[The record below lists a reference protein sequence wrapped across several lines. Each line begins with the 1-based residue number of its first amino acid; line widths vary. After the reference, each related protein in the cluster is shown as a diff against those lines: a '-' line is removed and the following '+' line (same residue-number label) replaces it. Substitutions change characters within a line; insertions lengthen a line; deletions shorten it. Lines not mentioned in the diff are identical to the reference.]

1 MTFFSQVIVYKLIMG
16 GSGGE
21 TNQSIENTF
30 NFKALNENITN
41 IVTKNSSTTTAT
53 GANIQGMKVNFG
65 QIIGCDINLSQR
77 ITSKT
82 MAASDFTASEIS
94 ELQSTISND
103 LSASASSALEKNSQM
118 GSELGALASGDSNMD
133 IKTQVDMEIKNLVET
148 NITTTNVNN
157 TVAEQVNI
165 QDGVLNLQYYD
176 CSDGNAKLDF
186 SQDIMA
192 EVKATSIM
200 NILKEAVA
208 KSEMLNKM
216 AATADSSVSQKQGGV
231 AELADSVFGG
241 IAGIIGTSQ
250 QGAQA
255 ASAASV
261 CCVCVLV
268 AGGVAIALS
277 PAGQN
282 AGRSAAAKF

>member
-1 MTFFSQVIVYKLIMG
+1 MG

-41 IVTKNSSTTTAT
+41 IITNNSSTTTAS

-65 QIIGCDINLSQR
+65 QIIGCDVNLSQK

-82 MAASDFTASEIS
+82 MAASDFTAEEIT

-103 LSASASSALEKNSQM
+103 LSASAASALEKNSQM
-118 GSELGALASGDSNMD
+118 GSELGALVSGDTNLE
-133 IKTQVDMEIKNLVET
+133 IKTEVDMEIKNLVEN

-165 QDGVLNLQYYD
+165 QDGELNLQFYD

-200 NILKEAVA
+200 NILKESVA
-208 KSEMLNKM
+208 SNEMLNKM
-216 AATADSSVSQKQGGV
+216 AATADSSASQKQGGV
-231 AELADSVFGG
+231 AEIADSVFGG
-241 IAGIIGTSQ
+241 VADVIGSTQ
-250 QGAQA
+250 EGAQA
-255 ASAASV
+255 ASLASV

-268 AGGVAIALS
+268 LGGVAVALS

-282 AGRSAAAKF
+282 AGRAAATKF

>member
-1 MTFFSQVIVYKLIMG
+1 MG

-41 IVTKNSSTTTAT
+41 IITNNSSTTTAT

-65 QIIGCDINLSQR
+65 QIIGCDVNLSQR

-82 MAASDFTASEIS
+82 MAASEFTVEEITQ
-94 ELQSTISND
+94 LQSTISND
-103 LSASASSALEKNSQM
+103 LSASAASALEKNSQM
-118 GSELGALASGDSNMD
+118 GSELGALVTGDTNLE
-133 IKTQVDMEIKNLVET
+133 IKTEVDMEIKNLVEN

-165 QDGVLNLQYYD
+165 QDGELNVKYYD

-200 NILKEAVA
+200 NILKESVA
-208 KSEMLNKM
+208 SNEMLNKM
-216 AATADSSVSQKQGGV
+216 AATADSSASQKQGGI
-231 AELADSVFGG
+231 AEVADSVFGG
-241 IAGIIGTSQ
+241 IADIVGVSQ

-255 ASAASV
+255 GSLASV

-282 AGRSAAAKF
+282 AGRAAATKF

>member
-1 MTFFSQVIVYKLIMG
+1 MG

-41 IVTKNSSTTTAT
+41 VITNNTQETGAT
-53 GANIQGMKVNFG
+53 GANIQGMKVVFG
-65 QIIGCDINLSQR
+65 DIYGCDVNLSQK

-82 MAASDFTASEIS
+82 MASSEFSASEIAQ
-94 ELQSTISND
+94 LQTAITND
-103 LSASASSALEKNSQM
+103 MQAAASSALEKNSQM
-118 GSELGALASGDSNMD
+118 GSELGALVSGDTNLE
-133 IKTQVDMEIKNLVET
+133 IKTEVDMEITNIVKN
-148 NITTTNVNN
+148 NITTNN
-157 TVAEQVNI
+157 LTSTVSEQVNI
-165 QDGVLNLQYYD
+165 QDGELSVKRYD
-176 CSDGNAKLDF
+176 CTVGNATLNF
-186 SQDIMA
+186 SQDVVSEIKA
-192 EVKATSIM
+192 ESVMSVLKDSI
-200 NILKEAVA
+200 A

-216 AATADSSVSQKQGGV
+216 AATADSSASQSQGGI
-231 AELADSVFGG
+231 AEIADSVFGG

-250 QGAQA
+250 EGAQV

-268 AGGVAIALS
+268 LGGVAVALS

-282 AGRSAAAKF
+282 AGRAAASKF

>member
-1 MTFFSQVIVYKLIMG
+1 M
-16 GSGGE
+16 GSGPS
-21 TNQSIENTF
+21 TSSSIENTF
-30 NFKALNENITN
+30 NFSALNENITN
-41 IVTKNSSTTTAT
+41 VITNNSQETGAS
-53 GANIQGMKVNFG
+53 GANIQGMKVVFG
-65 QIIGCDINLSQR
+65 DIYGCDVNLSQK
-77 ITSKT
+77 ITSTT
-82 MAASDFTASEIS
+82 MASSEFSASEIAQ
-94 ELQSTISND
+94 LQSTITND
-103 LSASASSALEKNSQM
+103 LSASATSALEKNTQL
-118 GSELGALASGDSNMD
+118 GSELGALAGGKQSMD
-133 IKTQVDMEIKNLVET
+133 IKTQVDMEIKNLVEN

-165 QDGVLNLQYYD
+165 QDGELNVQYYD

-208 KSEMLNKM
+208 SNEMLNKM
-216 AATADSSVSQKQGGV
+216 AATADSSVSQKQGGI
-231 AELADSVFGG
+231 AEIADSVFGG
-241 IAGIIGTSQ
+241 IADIIGTSQ
-250 QGAQA
+250 QGAQV

-268 AGGVAIALS
+268 LGGVAVALS

-282 AGRSAAAKF
+282 AGRAAASKF

>member
-1 MTFFSQVIVYKLIMG
+1 MG

-65 QIIGCDINLSQR
+65 QIIGCDINLSQK

-82 MAASDFTASEIS
+82 MAASDFTADEITD
-94 ELQSTISND
+94 LQTAISND
-103 LSASASSALEKNSQM
+103 MSASASSVLEKNSQM
-118 GSELGALASGDSNMD
+118 GSELSALAGGKQDMNIST
-133 IKTQVDMEIKNLVET
+133 KVDMEIKNLVEN